1 MNIIPTVLKWSY
13 SQKGDIKEETL
24 EKYFT
29 RELKLL
35 HGLMT
40 DWFVHN
46 FLVILGTILGA
57 VSSIV
62 YSLVGKLKENN

>member
-40 DWFVHN
+40 DWFVHT

-62 YSLVGKLKENN
+62 YSLVAY